1 MESMDLRKA
10 GLKVT
15 HPRMRILALLE
26 RNTPRQHMT
35 AEDIYR
41 TEVESVEGQ
50 HLLDKSF
57 PSGSTAPTD
66 NYDITIED
74 SDGVDVLGGA
84 GANRDAANT
93 ERVMPLYGT
102 TPHPCPINGALT
114 VKIAGNIVNAA
125 TGKIK
130 LYFVRMAA
138 GY

>member
-1 MESMDLRKA
+1 MIRVHTIDWTAAADGSVADIPIDELFLTGYGYSLHSM
-10 GLKVT
+10 VT
-15 HPRMRILALLE
+15 DPGA
-26 RNTPRQHMT
+26 
-35 AEDIYR
+35 
-41 TEVESVEGQ
+41 
-50 HLLDKSF
+50 
-57 PSGSTAPTD
+57 TAPTD

-114 VKIAGNIVNAA
+114 VKIAGNVVNAA

>member
-1 MESMDLRKA
+1 MIRVHTIDWTAAADGSVADIPIDELFLTGYGYSLHSMVTDPGA
-10 GLKVT
+10 G
-15 HPRMRILALLE
+15 A
-26 RNTPRQHMT
+26 
-35 AEDIYR
+35 
-41 TEVESVEGQ
+41 
-50 HLLDKSF
+50 
-57 PSGSTAPTD
+57 TAPSD

-74 SDGVDVLGGA
+74 VDGVDVLGGA
-84 GANRDAANT
+84 GNNRDAANT

-130 LYFVRMAA
+130 LYFVRMTA

>member
-1 MESMDLRKA
+1 MIRVHTIDWTAAANGSVADIPIDELFLAGYGYSLHSM
-10 GLKVT
+10 VT
-15 HPRMRILALLE
+15 DP
-26 RNTPRQHMT
+26 
-35 AEDIYR
+35 
-41 TEVESVEGQ
+41 
-50 HLLDKSF
+50 
-57 PSGSTAPTD
+57 GSTAPSD

-84 GANRDAANT
+84 GVNRDTANT